1 MKMFSLRVVFDNVE
15 RKLVFQG
22 RDDRRAVRQAGELAT
37 DLTLRSGSIDECVD
51 IMVATMREHG
61 FTAVAVA

>member
-1 MKMFSLRVVFDNVE
+1 MKLFSLKVVFDNIE

-22 RDDRRAVRQAGELAT
+22 RDDRSAVREAGELAT

-51 IMVATMREHG
+51 IMVSTMREHG
-61 FTAVAVA
+61 FTAVAIA